1 MNLVGKIIT
10 ILILLLSVCFMV
22 IGVMVNASHQNWKAQ
37 AIENRKKV
45 EELASN
51 RERILAEA
59 TKKDEQI
66 EKEKVARMIRIQQLE
81 SQLQQARR
89 DYENANQVLAD
100 KSVKAEESLILVQES
115 EARIKEQDGLINDL
129 QNQLRL
135 LTESV
140 AEQRGK
146 VTDLTAQIFEL
157 NSKKVAL
164 ESIRS
169 DLVAENAQRTK
180 VMNANGLD
188 KYDLTSHIPRDL
200 KGRIT
205 AIDGN
210 NIAVNL
216 GLDDGL
222 RRGHTFDIYR
232 GDSYV
237 GTATVFEAQNN
248 RSAARVDPNLTKVPV
263 QVNDQVTTKWILQ
276 DASNR

>member
-22 IGVMVNASHQNWKAQ
+22 IGVMVNASHQNWKDQ
-37 AIENRKKV
+37 AISNKRLV

-115 EARIKEQDGLINDL
+115 EARIKEQDGLISDL

-248 RSAARVDPNLTKVPV
+248 RSAARVDSNLTKIPV

>member
-22 IGVMVNASHQNWKAQ
+22 IGVMVNASHQNWKQQ
-37 AIENRKKV
+37 AIDNKNEI
-45 EELASN
+45 EALAAN
-51 RERILAEA
+51 RERILGEA
-59 TKKDEQI
+59 NVKNEQI
-66 EKEKVARMIRIQQLE
+66 KKEKVARMIRIQQLE
-81 SQLQQARR
+81 SQLQQAER
-89 DYENANQVLAD
+89 DFKAANEALNTE
-100 KSVKAEESLILVQES
+100 KVKAQES
-115 EARIKEQDGLINDL
+115 FIVVKESESRIKEQDGLIDNL
-129 QNQLRL
+129 QKQLSL

-146 VTDLTAQIFEL
+146 VTDMTAQIFEL

-164 ESIRS
+164 ENMRS

-188 KYDLTSHIPRDL
+188 KYDLTNHIPRDL

-205 AIDGN
+205 AMDGK
-210 NIAVNL
+210 NIAINL

-222 RRGHTFDIYR
+222 RRGHSFDIYR
-232 GDSYV
+232 GDTYV

-248 RSAARVDPNLTKVPV
+248 RSAARVDSNLTKVPV

>member
-22 IGVMVNASHQNWKAQ
+22 IGVMVNASHQNWKQQ
-37 AIENRKKV
+37 AIDNKNEI
-45 EELASN
+45 EALAAN
-51 RERILAEA
+51 RERILGEA
-59 TKKDEQI
+59 NVKNEQI
-66 EKEKVARMIRIQQLE
+66 KKEKVARMIRIQQLE
-81 SQLQQARR
+81 SQLQQAER
-89 DYENANQVLAD
+89 DFKAANEALNSE
-100 KSVKAEESLILVQES
+100 KVKAQES
-115 EARIKEQDGLINDL
+115 FIVVKESESRIKEQDGLIDNL
-129 QNQLRL
+129 QKQLSL

-146 VTDLTAQIFEL
+146 VTDMTGQIFEL

-164 ESIRS
+164 ENMRS

-188 KYDLTSHIPRDL
+188 KYDLTNHIPRDL

-205 AIDGN
+205 AMDGK
-210 NIAVNL
+210 NIAINL

-222 RRGHTFDIYR
+222 RRGHSFDIYR
-232 GDSYV
+232 GDTYV

-248 RSAARVDPNLTKVPV
+248 RSAARVDSNLTKVPV

>member
-22 IGVMVNASHQNWKAQ
+22 IGVMVNASHQNWKQQ
-37 AIENRKKV
+37 AIDNKDEIQA
-45 EELASN
+45 LAAN
-51 RERILAEA
+51 RERILGEA
-59 TKKDEQI
+59 NVKNEQI
-66 EKEKVARMIRIQQLE
+66 KKEKVARMIRIQQLE
-81 SQLQQARR
+81 SQLQQAER
-89 DYENANQVLAD
+89 DFKAANEALNTE
-100 KSVKAEESLILVQES
+100 KVKAQES
-115 EARIKEQDGLINDL
+115 FIVVKESESRIKEQDGLIDNL
-129 QNQLRL
+129 QKQLSL

-146 VTDLTAQIFEL
+146 VTDMTAQIFEL

-164 ESIRS
+164 ENMRS

-188 KYDLTSHIPRDL
+188 KHDLTNHIPRDL

-205 AIDGN
+205 AMDGK
-210 NIAVNL
+210 NIAINL

-222 RRGHTFDIYR
+222 RRGHSFDIYR
-232 GDSYV
+232 GDTYV

-248 RSAARVDPNLTKVPV
+248 RSAARVDSNLTKVPV

>member
-22 IGVMVNASHQNWKAQ
+22 IGVMVNASHQNWKER
-37 AIENRKKV
+37 AIENKKLV

-89 DYENANQVLAD
+89 DYENANQVLAE
-100 KSVKAEESLILVQES
+100 KSVKAQESLILVQES

-222 RRGHTFDIYR
+222 RRGHSFDIYR

-248 RSAARVDPNLTKVPV
+248 RSAARVDSNLTKVPV

>member
-22 IGVMVNASHQNWKAQ
+22 IGVMVNASHQNWKEQ
-37 AIENRKKV
+37 AIENKKLV

-89 DYENANQVLAD
+89 DYENANQVLAE
-100 KSVKAEESLILVQES
+100 KSVKAQESLILVQES

-222 RRGHTFDIYR
+222 RRGHSFDIYR

-248 RSAARVDPNLTKVPV
+248 RSAARVDSNLTKVPV